1 MMLILLVSHQI
12 IQLTFKLMKY
22 FIILTLFL
30 YSSHSWSAS
39 NYYDN
44 ALENF
49 NETKYETAIK
59 YLEKEIVFNP
69 KSSESFV
76 LLGKSYEKIDDLS
89 TANKYYNIAFTLVP
103 HNLELNFLLGA
114 EKVLEKN
121 KPNIFVEIIDMHCNR
136 FGHKPLDV
144 LNYLIKKKLSGFL
157 YWKRIL
163 R

>member
-12 IQLTFKLMKY
+12 IQPTFKLMKY

-39 NYYDN
+39 NFYDN

-49 NETKYETAIK
+49 NETNYESAIK

-89 TANKYYNIAFTLVP
+89 TANKYFNIAFTLVP
-103 HNLELNFLLGA
+103 HNLELNFLLGKTAYNLGNIEDYA
-114 EKVLEKN
+114 EFISNLEILCDN
-121 KPNIFVEIIDMHCNR
+121 DCDEIDN
-136 FGHKPLDV
+136 L
-144 LNYLIKKKLSGFL
+144 KLL
-157 YWKRIL
+157 AE
-163 R
+163 

>member
-12 IQLTFKLMKY
+12 IQPTFKLMKY
-22 FIILTLFL
+22 FIVLTLFL

-39 NYYDN
+39 NFYDN

-103 HNLELNFLLGA
+103 HNLELNFLLGKTAYNLGNIEDYA
-114 EKVLEKN
+114 EFISNLEILCDKDCE
-121 KPNIFVEIIDMHCNR
+121 EIDN
-136 FGHKPLDV
+136 L
-144 LNYLIKKKLSGFL
+144 KLL
-157 YWKRIL
+157 AE
-163 R
+163 

>member
-12 IQLTFKLMKY
+12 IQPTFKLMKY

-39 NYYDN
+39 NFYDN

-49 NETKYETAIK
+49 NETNYETAIK
-59 YLEKEIVFNP
+59 NLEKEIVFNP

-103 HNLELNFLLGA
+103 HNLELNFLLGKTAYNLGNIEDYA
-114 EKVLEKN
+114 EFISNLEILCDN
-121 KPNIFVEIIDMHCNR
+121 DCEEIDN
-136 FGHKPLDV
+136 L
-144 LNYLIKKKLSGFL
+144 KLL
-157 YWKRIL
+157 AE
-163 R
+163 

>member
-12 IQLTFKLMKY
+12 IQPTFKLMKH

-30 YSSHSWSAS
+30 YSSHSLSAS
-39 NYYDN
+39 NFYDN

-89 TANKYYNIAFTLVP
+89 TANKYYNIAFSLVP
-103 HNLELNFLLGA
+103 HNLELNFLLGKTAYNLGNIEDYA
-114 EKVLEKN
+114 EFISNLEILCDKDCE
-121 KPNIFVEIIDMHCNR
+121 EIDN
-136 FGHKPLDV
+136 L
-144 LNYLIKKKLSGFL
+144 KLL
-157 YWKRIL
+157 AE
-163 R
+163 

>member
-12 IQLTFKLMKY
+12 IQPTFKLMKY

-39 NYYDN
+39 NFYDN

-49 NETKYETAIK
+49 NETNYETAIK

-76 LLGKSYEKIDDLS
+76 LLGKSYEKIDDLT

-103 HNLELNFLLGA
+103 HNLELNFLLGKTAYNLGNIEDYA
-114 EKVLEKN
+114 EFISNLEILCDN
-121 KPNIFVEIIDMHCNR
+121 DCEEIDN
-136 FGHKPLDV
+136 L
-144 LNYLIKKKLSGFL
+144 KLL
-157 YWKRIL
+157 AE
-163 R
+163 

>member
-12 IQLTFKLMKY
+12 IQPTFKLMKY

-39 NYYDN
+39 NFYDN

-76 LLGKSYEKIDDLS
+76 LLGKSYEKIDDLT

-103 HNLELNFLLGA
+103 HNLELNFLLGKTAYNLGNIEDYA
-114 EKVLEKN
+114 EFISNLEILCDKN
-121 KPNIFVEIIDMHCNR
+121 CEEIDN
-136 FGHKPLDV
+136 L
-144 LNYLIKKKLSGFL
+144 KLL
-157 YWKRIL
+157 AE
-163 R
+163 

>member
-12 IQLTFKLMKY
+12 IQPTFKLMKY

-39 NYYDN
+39 NFYDN
-44 ALENF
+44 AIESF

-69 KSSESFV
+69 KSSESFI

-103 HNLELNFLLGA
+103 HNLELNFLLGKTAYNLGNIEDYA
-114 EKVLEKN
+114 EFISNLEILCDKDCE
-121 KPNIFVEIIDMHCNR
+121 EIDN
-136 FGHKPLDV
+136 L
-144 LNYLIKKKLSGFL
+144 KLL
-157 YWKRIL
+157 AE
-163 R
+163 

>member
-12 IQLTFKLMKY
+12 IQPTFKLMKY
-22 FIILTLFL
+22 FIFLALFL

-39 NYYDN
+39 NFYDN

-103 HNLELNFLLGA
+103 HNLELNFLLGKTAYNLGNIEDYA
-114 EKVLEKN
+114 EFISNLEILCDKDCE
-121 KPNIFVEIIDMHCNR
+121 EIDN
-136 FGHKPLDV
+136 L
-144 LNYLIKKKLSGFL
+144 KLL
-157 YWKRIL
+157 AE
-163 R
+163 

>member
-12 IQLTFKLMKY
+12 IQPTFKLMKY

-39 NYYDN
+39 NFYDN

-49 NETKYETAIK
+49 NKTKYETAIK

-76 LLGKSYEKIDDLS
+76 LLGKSYEKIDDLT

-103 HNLELNFLLGA
+103 HNLELNFLLGKTAYNLGNIEDYA
-114 EKVLEKN
+114 EFISNLEILCEN
-121 KPNIFVEIIDMHCNR
+121 DCEEINN
-136 FGHKPLDV
+136 L
-144 LNYLIKKKLSGFL
+144 KLL
-157 YWKRIL
+157 AE
-163 R
+163 

>member
-12 IQLTFKLMKY
+12 IQPTFKLMKY

-30 YSSHSWSAS
+30 FSSHSWSAS
-39 NYYDN
+39 NFYDN

-49 NETKYETAIK
+49 NENKYETAIK

-69 KSSESFV
+69 KSSESFI

-103 HNLELNFLLGA
+103 HNLELNFLLGKTAYNLGKIENYA
-114 EKVLEKN
+114 EYISNLEILCEN
-121 KPNIFVEIIDMHCNR
+121 DCEEINN
-136 FGHKPLDV
+136 L
-144 LNYLIKKKLSGFL
+144 KLL
-157 YWKRIL
+157 AE
-163 R
+163 

>member
-12 IQLTFKLMKY
+12 IQPTFKLMKY
-22 FIILTLFL
+22 FIFLTLFL
-30 YSSHSWSAS
+30 HSSHSWSAS
-39 NYYDN
+39 NFYDN

-49 NETKYETAIK
+49 NETNYETAIK

-103 HNLELNFLLGA
+103 HNLELNFLLGKTAYKLGNIEDYA
-114 EKVLEKN
+114 EFISNLEILCDKDCE
-121 KPNIFVEIIDMHCNR
+121 EIDN
-136 FGHKPLDV
+136 L
-144 LNYLIKKKLSGFL
+144 KLL
-157 YWKRIL
+157 AE
-163 R
+163 

>member
-12 IQLTFKLMKY
+12 IQPTFKLMKY
-22 FIILTLFL
+22 FIFLTLFL

-39 NYYDN
+39 NFYDN

-49 NETKYETAIK
+49 NETNYETAIK

-76 LLGKSYEKIDDLS
+76 LLGKSYEKIDDLN

-103 HNLELNFLLGA
+103 HNLELNFLLGKTAYNLGNIEDYA
-114 EKVLEKN
+114 EFISNLEILCDKDCE
-121 KPNIFVEIIDMHCNR
+121 EIDN
-136 FGHKPLDV
+136 L
-144 LNYLIKKKLSGFL
+144 KLL
-157 YWKRIL
+157 AE
-163 R
+163 

>member
-12 IQLTFKLMKY
+12 IQPTFKLMKY
-22 FIILTLFL
+22 FIFLTLFL

-39 NYYDN
+39 NFYDN

-49 NETKYETAIK
+49 NETNYETAIK

-103 HNLELNFLLGA
+103 HNLELNFLLGKTAYNLGNIEDYAAFISNLEILCDKNCEEIDNLKLLA
-114 EKVLEKN
+114 E
-121 KPNIFVEIIDMHCNR
+121 
-136 FGHKPLDV
+136 
-144 LNYLIKKKLSGFL
+144 
-157 YWKRIL
+157 
-163 R
+163 

>member
-12 IQLTFKLMKY
+12 IQPTFKLMKY
-22 FIILTLFL
+22 FIFLTLFL

-39 NYYDN
+39 NFYDN
-44 ALENF
+44 ALKNF
-49 NETKYETAIK
+49 NETNYETAIK

-103 HNLELNFLLGA
+103 HNLELNFLLGKTAYNLGNIEDYA
-114 EKVLEKN
+114 EFISNLEILCDN
-121 KPNIFVEIIDMHCNR
+121 DCEEIDN
-136 FGHKPLDV
+136 L
-144 LNYLIKKKLSGFL
+144 KLL
-157 YWKRIL
+157 AE
-163 R
+163 

>member
-12 IQLTFKLMKY
+12 IQPTFKLMKY
-22 FIILTLFL
+22 LIILTLFL

-39 NYYDN
+39 NFYDN

-69 KSSESFV
+69 KSSESFI

-103 HNLELNFLLGA
+103 HNLELNFLLGKTAYNLGNIEDYA
-114 EKVLEKN
+114 EFISNLEILCDKDCE
-121 KPNIFVEIIDMHCNR
+121 EIDN
-136 FGHKPLDV
+136 L
-144 LNYLIKKKLSGFL
+144 KLL
-157 YWKRIL
+157 AE
-163 R
+163 

>member
-12 IQLTFKLMKY
+12 IQPTFKLMKY
-22 FIILTLFL
+22 FIILTILL
-30 YSSHSWSAS
+30 YPSNSLSAS
-39 NYYDN
+39 NFYDN

-103 HNLELNFLLGA
+103 HNLELNFLLGKTAYNLGNIEDYA
-114 EKVLEKN
+114 EFISNLEILCDKDCE
-121 KPNIFVEIIDMHCNR
+121 EIDN
-136 FGHKPLDV
+136 L
-144 LNYLIKKKLSGFL
+144 KLL
-157 YWKRIL
+157 AE
-163 R
+163 

>member
-12 IQLTFKLMKY
+12 IQPTFKLMKY
-22 FIILTLFL
+22 FISLILFL

-39 NYYDN
+39 NFYDN

-49 NETKYETAIK
+49 NKTKYETAIK

-103 HNLELNFLLGA
+103 HNLELNFLLGKTAYNLGNIEDYA
-114 EKVLEKN
+114 EFISNLEILCDKDCE
-121 KPNIFVEIIDMHCNR
+121 EIDN
-136 FGHKPLDV
+136 L
-144 LNYLIKKKLSGFL
+144 KLL
-157 YWKRIL
+157 AE
-163 R
+163 

>member
-12 IQLTFKLMKY
+12 IQPTFKLMKY

-39 NYYDN
+39 NFYDN

-89 TANKYYNIAFTLVP
+89 TANKYYNIAFTLAP
-103 HNLELNFLLGA
+103 HNLELNFLLGKTAYNLGNIEDYA
-114 EKVLEKN
+114 EFISNLEILCDKDCE
-121 KPNIFVEIIDMHCNR
+121 EIDN
-136 FGHKPLDV
+136 L
-144 LNYLIKKKLSGFL
+144 KLL
-157 YWKRIL
+157 AE
-163 R
+163 

>member
-12 IQLTFKLMKY
+12 IQPTFKLMKY

-39 NYYDN
+39 NFYDN

-76 LLGKSYEKIDDLS
+76 LLGKSYEKIDDLN

-103 HNLELNFLLGA
+103 HNLELNFLLGKTAYNLGNIEDYA
-114 EKVLEKN
+114 EFISNLEILCDN
-121 KPNIFVEIIDMHCNR
+121 DCEEIDN
-136 FGHKPLDV
+136 L
-144 LNYLIKKKLSGFL
+144 KLL
-157 YWKRIL
+157 AE
-163 R
+163 

>member
-12 IQLTFKLMKY
+12 IQPTFKLMKY
-22 FIILTLFL
+22 FIFLTLFL
-30 YSSHSWSAS
+30 HSSHSWSAS
-39 NYYDN
+39 NFYDN

-103 HNLELNFLLGA
+103 HNLELNFLLGKTAYNLGNIEDYA
-114 EKVLEKN
+114 EFISNLEILCDKDCE
-121 KPNIFVEIIDMHCNR
+121 EIDN
-136 FGHKPLDV
+136 L
-144 LNYLIKKKLSGFL
+144 KLL
-157 YWKRIL
+157 AE
-163 R
+163 

>member
-12 IQLTFKLMKY
+12 IQPTFKLMKY
-22 FIILTLFL
+22 FIFLTLFL

-39 NYYDN
+39 NFYDN

-49 NETKYETAIK
+49 NETKYKTAIK

-103 HNLELNFLLGA
+103 HNLELNFLLGKTAYNLGNIEDYA
-114 EKVLEKN
+114 EFISNLEILCDKDCE
-121 KPNIFVEIIDMHCNR
+121 EIDN
-136 FGHKPLDV
+136 L
-144 LNYLIKKKLSGFL
+144 KLL
-157 YWKRIL
+157 AE
-163 R
+163 

>member
-12 IQLTFKLMKY
+12 IQPTFKLMKY

-39 NYYDN
+39 NFYDN

-49 NETKYETAIK
+49 NETNYETAIK

-69 KSSESFV
+69 KSSKSFV

-103 HNLELNFLLGA
+103 HNLELNFLLGKTAYNLGNIEDYA
-114 EKVLEKN
+114 EFISNLEILCDN
-121 KPNIFVEIIDMHCNR
+121 DCEEIDN
-136 FGHKPLDV
+136 L
-144 LNYLIKKKLSGFL
+144 KLL
-157 YWKRIL
+157 AE
-163 R
+163 

>member
-12 IQLTFKLMKY
+12 IQPTFKLMKY

-39 NYYDN
+39 NFYDN

-76 LLGKSYEKIDDLS
+76 LLGKSYEKIDVLS
-89 TANKYYNIAFTLVP
+89 AANKYYNIAFTLVP
-103 HNLELNFLLGA
+103 HNLELNFLLGKTAYNLGNIEDYA
-114 EKVLEKN
+114 EFISNLEILCDKDCE
-121 KPNIFVEIIDMHCNR
+121 EIDN
-136 FGHKPLDV
+136 L
-144 LNYLIKKKLSGFL
+144 KLL
-157 YWKRIL
+157 AE
-163 R
+163 

>member
-12 IQLTFKLMKY
+12 IQPTFKLMKY
-22 FIILTLFL
+22 FIFLTLFL

-39 NYYDN
+39 NFYDN

-49 NETKYETAIK
+49 NETNYETSIK

-103 HNLELNFLLGA
+103 HNLELNFLLGKTAYNLGNIEDYA
-114 EKVLEKN
+114 EFISNLEILCDKDCE
-121 KPNIFVEIIDMHCNR
+121 EIDN
-136 FGHKPLDV
+136 L
-144 LNYLIKKKLSGFL
+144 KLL
-157 YWKRIL
+157 AE
-163 R
+163 

>member
-12 IQLTFKLMKY
+12 IQPTFKLMKY

-30 YSSHSWSAS
+30 FSSHSWSAS
-39 NYYDN
+39 NFYDN

-76 LLGKSYEKIDDLS
+76 LLGKSYEKIDDLTTS
-89 TANKYYNIAFTLVP
+89 NKYYNIAFTLVP
-103 HNLELNFLLGA
+103 HNLELNFLLGKTAYNLGNIEDYA
-114 EKVLEKN
+114 EFISNLEILCDKDCE
-121 KPNIFVEIIDMHCNR
+121 EIDN
-136 FGHKPLDV
+136 L
-144 LNYLIKKKLSGFL
+144 KLL
-157 YWKRIL
+157 AE
-163 R
+163 

>member
-12 IQLTFKLMKY
+12 IQPTFKLMKY

-39 NYYDN
+39 NFYDN
-44 ALENF
+44 AIESF

-103 HNLELNFLLGA
+103 HNLELNFLLGKTAYNLGNIEDYA
-114 EKVLEKN
+114 EFISNLEILCDN
-121 KPNIFVEIIDMHCNR
+121 DCEEIDN
-136 FGHKPLDV
+136 L
-144 LNYLIKKKLSGFL
+144 KLL
-157 YWKRIL
+157 AE
-163 R
+163 

>member
-12 IQLTFKLMKY
+12 IQPTFKLMKY

-39 NYYDN
+39 NFYDN

-49 NETKYETAIK
+49 NETNYETAIK

-103 HNLELNFLLGA
+103 HNLELNFLLGKTAYNLGNIEDYA
-114 EKVLEKN
+114 EFISNLEILCDK
-121 KPNIFVEIIDMHCNR
+121 ECEDIDN
-136 FGHKPLDV
+136 L
-144 LNYLIKKKLSGFL
+144 KLL
-157 YWKRIL
+157 AE
-163 R
+163 

>member
-12 IQLTFKLMKY
+12 IQPTFKLMKY

-39 NYYDN
+39 NFYDN

-89 TANKYYNIAFTLVP
+89 TAYKYYNIAFTLVP
-103 HNLELNFLLGA
+103 HNLELNFLLGKTAYNLGNIEDYA
-114 EKVLEKN
+114 EFISNLEILCDKDCE
-121 KPNIFVEIIDMHCNR
+121 EIDN
-136 FGHKPLDV
+136 L
-144 LNYLIKKKLSGFL
+144 KLL
-157 YWKRIL
+157 AE
-163 R
+163 

>member
-12 IQLTFKLMKY
+12 IQPTFKLMKY
-22 FIILTLFL
+22 FIFWTLFL
-30 YSSHSWSAS
+30 HSSHSWSAS
-39 NYYDN
+39 NFYDN

-76 LLGKSYEKIDDLS
+76 LLGKSYEKIDDLT

-103 HNLELNFLLGA
+103 HDLELNFLLGKTAYNLGNIEDYA
-114 EKVLEKN
+114 EFISNLEILCDKDCE
-121 KPNIFVEIIDMHCNR
+121 EIDN
-136 FGHKPLDV
+136 L
-144 LNYLIKKKLSGFL
+144 KLL
-157 YWKRIL
+157 AE
-163 R
+163 

>member
-12 IQLTFKLMKY
+12 TQPTFKLMKN

-39 NYYDN
+39 NFYDN
-44 ALENF
+44 AIESF

-103 HNLELNFLLGA
+103 HNLELNFLLGKTAYNLGNIEDYA
-114 EKVLEKN
+114 EFISNLEILCDKDCE
-121 KPNIFVEIIDMHCNR
+121 EIDN
-136 FGHKPLDV
+136 L
-144 LNYLIKKKLSGFL
+144 KLL
-157 YWKRIL
+157 AE
-163 R
+163 

>member
-12 IQLTFKLMKY
+12 IQPTFKLMKY

-30 YSSHSWSAS
+30 YSSHSWSAT
-39 NYYDN
+39 NFYDN

-49 NETKYETAIK
+49 NESKYETAIK

-69 KSSESFV
+69 KSSVSFV

-103 HNLELNFLLGA
+103 HNLELNFLLGKTAYNLGNIEDYA
-114 EKVLEKN
+114 EFISNLEILCDKDCE
-121 KPNIFVEIIDMHCNR
+121 EIDN
-136 FGHKPLDV
+136 L
-144 LNYLIKKKLSGFL
+144 KLL
-157 YWKRIL
+157 AE
-163 R
+163 

>member
-12 IQLTFKLMKY
+12 IQPTFKLMKY
-22 FIILTLFL
+22 FIFLTLFL

-39 NYYDN
+39 NFYDN

-49 NETKYETAIK
+49 NETNYKIAIK

-103 HNLELNFLLGA
+103 HNLELNFLLGKTAYNLGNIEDYA
-114 EKVLEKN
+114 EFISNLEILCDN
-121 KPNIFVEIIDMHCNR
+121 DCEEIDN
-136 FGHKPLDV
+136 L
-144 LNYLIKKKLSGFL
+144 KLL
-157 YWKRIL
+157 AE
-163 R
+163 

>member
-1 MMLILLVSHQI
+1 
-12 IQLTFKLMKY
+12 MKY

-39 NYYDN
+39 NFYDN

-49 NETKYETAIK
+49 NETNYETAIK

-76 LLGKSYEKIDDLS
+76 LLGKSYEKIDDLT

-103 HNLELNFLLGA
+103 HNLELNFLLGKTAYNLGNIEDYA
-114 EKVLEKN
+114 EFISNLEILCDN
-121 KPNIFVEIIDMHCNR
+121 DCEEIDN
-136 FGHKPLDV
+136 L
-144 LNYLIKKKLSGFL
+144 KLL
-157 YWKRIL
+157 AE
-163 R
+163 

>member
-12 IQLTFKLMKY
+12 TQPTFKLMKN

-39 NYYDN
+39 NFYDN
-44 ALENF
+44 AIESF

-69 KSSESFV
+69 KSSESFI

-89 TANKYYNIAFTLVP
+89 TANKYYNIAFTLAP
-103 HNLELNFLLGA
+103 HNLELNFLLGKTAYNLGNIQDYA
-114 EKVLEKN
+114 EFISNLEILCDKDCE
-121 KPNIFVEIIDMHCNR
+121 EIDN
-136 FGHKPLDV
+136 L
-144 LNYLIKKKLSGFL
+144 KLL
-157 YWKRIL
+157 AE
-163 R
+163 

>member
-12 IQLTFKLMKY
+12 IQPTFKLMKY
-22 FIILTLFL
+22 FIFLTLFL
-30 YSSHSWSAS
+30 HSSHSWSAS
-39 NYYDN
+39 NFYDN

-103 HNLELNFLLGA
+103 HNLELNFLLGKTAYNLGNIEDYA
-114 EKVLEKN
+114 EFISNLEILCEN
-121 KPNIFVEIIDMHCNR
+121 DCEEINN
-136 FGHKPLDV
+136 L
-144 LNYLIKKKLSGFL
+144 KLL
-157 YWKRIL
+157 AE
-163 R
+163 

>member
-12 IQLTFKLMKY
+12 IQPTFKLMKY
-22 FIILTLFL
+22 FIFLTLFL

-39 NYYDN
+39 NFYDN

-69 KSSESFV
+69 KSSESFI

-103 HNLELNFLLGA
+103 HNLELNFLLGKTAYNLGNIEDYA
-114 EKVLEKN
+114 EFISNLEILCDN
-121 KPNIFVEIIDMHCNR
+121 DCEEIDN
-136 FGHKPLDV
+136 L
-144 LNYLIKKKLSGFL
+144 KLL
-157 YWKRIL
+157 AE
-163 R
+163 